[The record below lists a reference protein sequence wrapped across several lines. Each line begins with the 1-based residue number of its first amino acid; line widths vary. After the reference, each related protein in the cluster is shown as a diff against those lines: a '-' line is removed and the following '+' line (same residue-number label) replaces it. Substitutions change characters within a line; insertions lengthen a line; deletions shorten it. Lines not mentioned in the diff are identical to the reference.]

1 MQTNTLV
8 LVPLI
13 AAGLFIV
20 LLAHVLYKL
29 LKSYRVEDV
38 SPEWL
43 ESFSSQSYQ
52 AMQNLL
58 AKDDFQFLSQQPGF
72 DLSLYR
78 KLRRERLHIFQ
89 QYLACIISDFN
100 KLHVTARFLLAQS
113 REDHSEM
120 VGRLIRLKVKF
131 SLSVVWAECN
141 YLLCYLGYRS
151 LGAQAVVQYL
161 EQMSSQLRFISA
173 SASLA

>member
-1 MQTNTLV
+1 MQANPLV

-13 AAGLFIV
+13 AGGLFIV
-20 LLAHVLYKL
+20 LLAPILYKL
-29 LKSYRVEDV
+29 LKAYRVEDV

-43 ESFSSQSYQ
+43 ESFSAQSYH

-89 QYLACIISDFN
+89 QYLACIILDFN

-113 REDHSEM
+113 KEDHSEL
-120 VGRLIRLKVKF
+120 VSRLVWLKVKF
-131 SLSVVWAECN
+131 SLSVVRAECN

-151 LGAQAVVQYL
+151 LAAQSVVQHL